1 MHSLFTSREL
11 FVTLHSVFHIKS
23 PM

>member
-1 MHSLFTSREL
+1 MHSLFTSLEL
-11 FVTLHSVFHIKS
+11 FVTLHPVFHIKS